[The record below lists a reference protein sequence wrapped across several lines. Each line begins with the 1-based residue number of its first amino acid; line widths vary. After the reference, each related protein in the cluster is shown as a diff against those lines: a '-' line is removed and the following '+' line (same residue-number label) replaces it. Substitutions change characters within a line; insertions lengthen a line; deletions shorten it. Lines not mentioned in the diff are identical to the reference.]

1 MGPAGRTS
9 CLRLVLGLVLLST
22 CDSSPGRGSH
32 TCPHD
37 CRCTKGKLSCERPNV
52 LWKFAGFEPSKAVR
66 EITIVNQQDLT
77 TISAGDLEPFPEV
90 RNLTMTKSGVKS
102 ISENAFEKNQNL
114 GFVNLSS
121 NLLQTLSWRTFQQH
135 HLESLW
141 LAGNPWK
148 CSCANRWLRDW
159 QLSGRAGL
167 HNQTLECHIPG
178 NLDRLV
184 PMTEWDAVGCVK
196 PTLLLKLNRPV
207 FHEGDAA
214 VVTCTMKPYLTN
226 VVAWNFGNTSSQVNI
241 ERHGNARILKIHN
254 ISFAQNGKSMTCWA
268 ENEVGRG
275 MSSQILN
282 VTYAPKILRFEEP
295 QKYFTWCISFLVMG
309 NPRPKLTW
317 LFNGMIINE
326 TQFVKTTIHNLNA
339 SANDSLQG
347 CLDIILAT
355 HHNNGNYT
363 LIASNIYGTHER
375 TLSGFF
381 MNISGFPS
389 LVTMENSDD
398 EKNTPSPDALGTT
411 YGVYLAVTIAATVCV
426 VLAAMII
433 LINKYGRSKFSL
445 KGASVVGGEEE
456 SASPLHHVAG
466 SSGSVSS
473 AEPGADAILI
483 GMRRIPVIENPQY
496 FSDTPEMD
504 SSTPMFVPHIKRQDL
519 TLKEELGEGAFGKVY
534 LAECSSLDVNQKTS
548 LVAAKTLKEPSETA
562 RRDFFR
568 EAELLTNLRHE
579 HIVCFY
585 GVCVEG
591 EPLIMVFEY
600 MRNGDLNK
608 FLRIRGPDAVFM
620 GDAAPVEA
628 RELSQAQMLYIG
640 SQVASGVLYLASQ
653 HFVHRDLATRNCL
666 VGEELVVKIG
676 DFGMSRDVYST
687 DYYRVGGHTMLPIRW
702 MPPESIMYRR
712 FTAES
717 DVWSLGVVLWEIF
730 TYGKQPW
737 YQLSNNEV
745 IECICQG
752 RVLERPR
759 SCPLEVYDLMLGCW
773 HREPQQRL
781 NIAQIHSHLC
791 SMAKASPVYLDVLG

>member
-9 CLRLVLGLVLLST
+9 CLRLVLGVVLLST
-22 CDSSPGRGSH
+22 CDSSPGRSSH
-32 TCPHD
+32 SCPQKCH
-37 CRCTKGKLSCERPNV
+37 CTTGKLTCEWRDM
-52 LWKFAGFEPSKAVR
+52 LQKFPGFEPSKAVH
-66 EITIVNQQDLT
+66 EIIIVNQADLT
-77 TISAGDLEPFPEV
+77 TMTARDLEPFPDV
-90 RNLTMTKSGVKS
+90 RNLTIAKCGVKS
-102 ISENAFEKNQNL
+102 ISENAFEKTKNL
-114 GFVNLSS
+114 RFVNLSS
-121 NLLQTLSWRTFQQH
+121 NLLQTLSWKTFQQH

-141 LAGNPWK
+141 LTGNPWK

-159 QLSGRAGL
+159 QLSRRAEL

-184 PMTEWDAVGCVK
+184 PMAEWDVVDCVK
-196 PTLLLKLNRPV
+196 PTLLLKLNSPV
-207 FHEGDAA
+207 FHEGDDA
-214 VVTCTMKPYLTN
+214 VITCTMTPFLN
-226 VVAWNFGNTSSQVNI
+226 NSGALHLGNTSS
-241 ERHGNARILKIHN
+241 HGNFEEHGNSLNLTIHN
-254 ISFAQNGKSMTCWA
+254 LTFSQNGKRMTCWA

-275 MSSQILN
+275 MSSQTLN
-282 VTYAPKILRFEEP
+282 VTYAPKILSFEEP
-295 QKYFTWCISFLVMG
+295 QKYFMWCISFLVKG

-317 LFNGMIINE
+317 MFN
-326 TQFVKTTIHNLNA
+326 
-339 SANDSLQG
+339 G
-347 CLDIILAT
+347 CLDIDLAT
-355 HHNNGNYT
+355 HHDNGNYT
-363 LIASNIYGTHER
+363 LIASNDFGKSKR
-375 TLSGFF
+375 TLSAFF

-389 LVTMENSDD
+389 LVTMKDSDN
-398 EKNTPSPDALGTT
+398 EKNAPSPDALRTK

-496 FSDTPEMD
+496 FSDTSEMD
-504 SSTPMFVPHIKRQDL
+504 SNTPMFVPHIKRQDL

-534 LAECSSLDVNQKTS
+534 LAECSTLDVNQKTS

-579 HIVCFY
+579 HIVCFH
-585 GVCVEG
+585 GVCIEG

-608 FLRIRGPDAVFM
+608 FLRLRGPDAVFM
-620 GDAAPVEA
+620 GDEAPVEA

-773 HREPQQRL
+773 QREPQQRL

-791 SMAKASPVYLDVLG
+791 SLAKVSPVYLDVLG